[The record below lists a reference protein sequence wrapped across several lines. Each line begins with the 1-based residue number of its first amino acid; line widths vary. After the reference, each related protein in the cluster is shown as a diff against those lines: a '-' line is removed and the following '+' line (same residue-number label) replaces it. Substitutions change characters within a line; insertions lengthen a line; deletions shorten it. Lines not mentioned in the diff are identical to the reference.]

1 MSDLSGDHRFHL
13 RKKIEAKFNSR
24 HPQLWT
30 PLYSMVTFS
39 PEVPYSEALR
49 IGDQQDTI
57 MERVMALPDIE
68 DNWDTEDVMQLLFD
82 LATEAFGETPRPR

>member
-1 MSDLSGDHRFHL
+1 
-13 RKKIEAKFNSR
+13 
-24 HPQLWT
+24 
-30 PLYSMVTFS
+30 MVTFS